1 MGVARIAAAE
11 VVVVEVR
18 STAAVLVVE
27 EEACKRAADLL
38 VEPEEAAVARR
49 ALRIWYRRIP
59 LPGPRNSDKTSILR
73 LGVRCASGLF

>member
-1 MGVARIAAAE
+1 MEGAVRSIAAVRVAAE
-11 VVVVEVR
+11 EV
-18 STAAVLVVE
+18 
-27 EEACKRAADLL
+27 ACKRAADLL
-38 VEPEEAAVARR
+38 VEPEEAAAARR